1 MWTKFI
7 FTMNSLDGCQD
18 NVKVQHSF
26 VDLAWDFYNK
36 IFPKSNKE
44 WRTDLYILNSFIV
57 IELVIAH
64 LWLPS
69 VLYLIVY
76 SSIITSLQNLKT
88 KTKNKKT
95 RKMRILLLK
104 RNTLIFFSIWYN
116 QKGYVMF
123 GAAVKL
129 PPLNSKVTCSN
140 PTQFS
145 IK

>member
-1 MWTKFI
+1 M
-7 FTMNSLDGCQD
+7 
-18 NVKVQHSF
+18 
-26 VDLAWDFYNK
+26 
-36 IFPKSNKE
+36 
-44 WRTDLYILNSFIV
+44 V